1 MKKIKKI
8 KILIILLIIILIPLY
23 ILNLIDNFYSEQTTK
38 YISTEVTNTLSN
50 YISKI
55 ITEQLKYQNL
65 DLVEYIYDNNN
76 NISNISLNSYNINK
90 LLAISNDK
98 LYELIYSNEIQNKL
112 LDIEFPL
119 GQMLGLTLLAKLGPK
134 IYIDTLL
141 INDYK
146 IDLLTDLVE
155 YGINNT
161 MFSAFLLININVT
174 LLIPLRET
182 KVNFQTKLYLINEIL
197 QGQIPN
203 IYFKG

>member
-38 YISTEVTNTLSN
+38 YISTEVTNILSN
-50 YISKI
+50 HISKI

-76 NISNISLNSYNINK
+76 NVSNISLNSYNINK

-98 LYELIYSNEIQNKL
+98 LSELIYSNEIQNKL

>member
-76 NISNISLNSYNINK
+76 NISNISLNSYNVNK

-98 LYELIYSNEIQNKL
+98 LSELIYSNEIQNKL

>member
-50 YISKI
+50 HISKI

-119 GQMLGLTLLAKLGPK
+119 GQMLGLTLFAKLGPK

>member
-161 MFSAFLLININVT
+161 MFSAFLLININIT

>member
-38 YISTEVTNTLSN
+38 YISTEVTNILSN
-50 YISKI
+50 HISKI

-76 NISNISLNSYNINK
+76 NVSNISLNSYNINK

-98 LYELIYSNEIQNKL
+98 LSELIYSNEIQNKL
-112 LDIEFPL
+112 LDVEFPL

>member
-50 YISKI
+50 HIPKI

>member
-1 MKKIKKI
+1 
-8 KILIILLIIILIPLY
+8 
-23 ILNLIDNFYSEQTTK
+23 
-38 YISTEVTNTLSN
+38 
-50 YISKI
+50 
-55 ITEQLKYQNL
+55 
-65 DLVEYIYDNNN
+65 
-76 NISNISLNSYNINK
+76 
-90 LLAISNDK
+90 
-98 LYELIYSNEIQNKL
+98 
-112 LDIEFPL
+112 
-119 GQMLGLTLLAKLGPK
+119 MLGLTLLAKLGPK

>member
-50 YISKI
+50 HISKI

-90 LLAISNDK
+90 LLSVSNDK

-119 GQMLGLTLLAKLGPK
+119 GQMLGLTLLAKSGPK